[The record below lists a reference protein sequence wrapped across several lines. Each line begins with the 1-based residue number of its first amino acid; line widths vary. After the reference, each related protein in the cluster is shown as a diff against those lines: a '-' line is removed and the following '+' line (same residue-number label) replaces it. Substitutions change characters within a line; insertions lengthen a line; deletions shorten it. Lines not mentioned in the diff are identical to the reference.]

1 MQSDLGSISNLVKEA
16 RRIHRDI
23 YMLNQD
29 QNIKEQLL
37 DLHDKLTTI
46 LFFLELNVADLE
58 TSINKQAIVPQH
70 K

>member
-1 MQSDLGSISNLVKEA
+1 MKSDLNSIINLVKEA

-23 YMLNQD
+23 YILNED

-58 TSINKQAIVPQH
+58 ASINKQAIVPQQN
-70 K
+70 

>member
-1 MQSDLGSISNLVKEA
+1 MKSDLNSIINLVKES

-23 YMLNQD
+23 YILNQD
-29 QNIKEQLL
+29 PSIKEQLL

-58 TSINKQAIVPQH
+58 ASINKQAIVPQQN
-70 K
+70 

>member
-29 QNIKEQLL
+29 PSIKEQLL

-46 LFFLELNVADLE
+46 LYFLDLNVANLE
-58 TSINKQAIVPQH
+58 SSVVKQAIVPQH